1 MSFRT
6 FFDAGWYVFV
16 EDEAKILVTQS
27 VELVEREQRLRSEF
41 HDYSFV
47 VFPMAKAYE
56 SFLKK
61 FLFTIGLIDRNQYE
75 HRQFRI
81 GRSLNPDIPVR
92 HRNEF
97 WLYEELAGACGP
109 ELARRL
115 WDNWLD
121 SRNHLFHYFPEVKS
135 NITLSQAE
143 DLMTKLSQ
151 AMSEALLCVNKR
163 KVDSSGSLKF

>member
-1 MSFRT
+1 MKDKMSFQSL
-6 FFDAGWYVFV
+6 FDATWYVFL

-27 VELVEREQRLRSEF
+27 VELVERERRMNSLF

-61 FLFTIGLIDRNQYE
+61 FLYTIGLIDRLQYE

-81 GRSLNPDIPVR
+81 GRSLNPDIPNR
-92 HRNEF
+92 FRDNQ
-97 WLYEELAGACGP
+97 WYYGDLSNACGE

-115 WDNWLD
+115 WDAWIEC
-121 SRNHLFHYFPEVKS
+121 RNHLFHYFPDEKKNVTLDQSEGLLHKMDEAMRDAFSCVK
-135 NITLSQAE
+135 
-143 DLMTKLSQ
+143 
-151 AMSEALLCVNKR
+151 R
-163 KVDSSGSLKF
+163 RG